1 MEKLERKVTDDHVE
15 YAENYEKL
23 CPPHSTFKYERSP
36 REKRLL
42 LKQDLAIVPLL
53 AGCFFFAYLETVQD
67 RTQIGNA
74 RVMGL
79 EVGLHISSS
88 QYFNCL
94 MMFFVGY
101 MVFEL
106 PAALT
111 LQRIPAPL
119 VFGTS
124 VVLFGVAACCIAASH
139 SYAPVMVLR
148 VLTGAFE
155 AVVQTGNL
163 YLAQWYYPNEVGT
176 RAAFFYLP
184 APIAGAVGGLISY
197 GVDRHL
203 DGSQGISS
211 WRWLFIVEG
220 VPTIFWG
227 LLVLVFLPK
236 FPEAVAKHGSWIFRE
251 EEERDMILQRT
262 KTARNVPGSSLK
274 VAQIW
279 LAIKD
284 PKSWLQAMAVAAVCL
299 NVAAFGVFL
308 PTFINLF
315 GFSPLMTQLYTIIP
329 YAFGIITLPIG
340 NILADHFDK
349 KGVPTLICLFI
360 CLIGYIMLLTS
371 TTKAVLIVGCSFVAA
386 GAYPAVVL
394 SSAWVLISHAGF
406 TKRATAWAIAQIF
419 IQCYSIISTQVYVDP
434 PRFFEGHGTLLGL
447 NALGV
452 VGVVITMWMFS
463 HENKRRD
470 AVAAEFAARGELNP
484 DSAKDY
490 EELCDAHPDFR
501 YTL

>member
-1 MEKLERKVTDDHVE
+1 MEAIQDKGMAEQVEYTEHQEKQHVVTDFKH
-15 YAENYEKL
+15 EK
-23 CPPHSTFKYERSP
+23 SP

-53 AGCFFFAYLETVQD
+53 AGCFFFAYLD

-74 RVMGL
+74 KVMGMDADL
-79 EVGLHISSS
+79 NMSSS
-88 QYFNCL
+88 QYYNCL

-111 LQRIPAPL
+111 LRYIPAPV
-119 VFGTS
+119 VFGSS
-124 VVLFGVAACCIAASH
+124 VVIFGVIACCIAACH
-139 SYAPVMVLR
+139 SYAPIMVLR
-148 VLTGAFE
+148 LLTGAFE

-176 RAAFFYLP
+176 RA
-184 APIAGAVGGLISY
+184 
-197 GVDRHL
+197 
-203 DGSQGISS
+203 
-211 WRWLFIVEG
+211 
-220 VPTIFWG
+220 
-227 LLVLVFLPK
+227 
-236 FPEAVAKHGSWIFRE
+236 
-251 EEERDMILQRT
+251 EEEREMIFQRT
-262 KTARNVPGSSLK
+262 KIARNVPDSRPKS
-274 VAQIW
+274 VQIL

-308 PTFINLF
+308 PTFISLF
-315 GFSPLMTQLYTIIP
+315 GFSPLMTQLYTMIP
-329 YAFGIITLPIG
+329 YAFGIVTLPIG
-340 NILADHFDK
+340 NILADRFDK
-349 KGVPTLICLFI
+349 KGIPILVCLSV
-360 CLIGYIMLLTS
+360 CLIGYILLLTS
-371 TTKAVLIVGCSFVAA
+371 TSQTVLVVGCCFVSA

-406 TKRATAWAIAQIF
+406 TKRATSWAMAQIF

-452 VGVVITMWMFS
+452 VAVLATMWIFDG
-463 HENKRRD
+463 ENKRRD
-470 AVAAEFAARGELNP
+470 AVAAEFAARGEVNP
-484 DSAKDY
+484 DSLKDY
-490 EELCDAHPDFR
+490 EELCDQHPDFR